1 MGPGRVSNVKLF
13 SPGGR
18 EVHLS
23 TRVAK
28 EFKNKS
34 NFYGEKKIIKISIN
48 FLSSF
53 FFLRNLLTYQKK
65 KKKKKERKKKKKGC
79 QQRKRQ

>member
-53 FFLRNLLTYQKK
+53 FF
-65 KKKKKERKKKKKGC
+65 
-79 QQRKRQ
+79 